1 MHIAIDA
8 CCLGRKKTG
17 NETYIRG
24 LLSGFETLLSCAS
37 RECEMRNEE
46 CGVAEDARLRYSPDA
61 GDVRFTVLT
70 TSAYTGERA
79 SCFEWVDIPLGNF
92 VTRNFL
98 TIPSVLRRLKPDLY
112 HGVYWTRFF
121 AQPVPTVLMV
131 HDLSFVSFPQG
142 FHRHEQWVYA
152 NLVRACARSARHVLT
167 VSQFSKQ
174 ELMMHWKIPADN
186 ITVTYDG
193 LDSCY
198 SPLDPSALQP
208 PTQQPT
214 TKNQK
219 PLPYILYIGNL
230 HPRKNIIRLLEAFVG
245 VRRSGNSSHR
255 LKVVGQEAW
264 MAGDVFAAVRQS
276 PFADQVDF
284 TGYVSYEKLTSL
296 YQNAAVCVYP
306 SLYEG
311 FGLPVL
317 EAMACGCPV
326 VCSNTT
332 SVPEVAGDAAIL
344 VNPESADDIA
354 KGIRRVLTEPGLA
367 AELRE
372 RGIQQAKKFTWEAC
386 AEATLAVYRRAVA
399 GG

>member
-1 MHIAIDA
+1 
-8 CCLGRKKTG
+8 
-17 NETYIRG
+17 
-24 LLSGFETLLSCAS
+24 
-37 RECEMRNEE
+37 
-46 CGVAEDARLRYSPDA
+46 
-61 GDVRFTVLT
+61 
-70 TSAYTGERA
+70 
-79 SCFEWVDIPLGNF
+79 
-92 VTRNFL
+92 
-98 TIPSVLRRLKPDLY
+98 
-112 HGVYWTRFF
+112 
-121 AQPVPTVLMV
+121 
-131 HDLSFVSFPQG
+131 
-142 FHRHEQWVYA
+142 
-152 NLVRACARSARHVLT
+152 
-167 VSQFSKQ
+167 
-174 ELMMHWKIPADN
+174 
-186 ITVTYDG
+186 
-193 LDSCY
+193 
-198 SPLDPSALQP
+198 
-208 PTQQPT
+208 
-214 TKNQK
+214 
-219 PLPYILYIGNL
+219 
-230 HPRKNIIRLLEAFVG
+230 
-245 VRRSGNSSHR
+245 
-255 LKVVGQEAW
+255 